1 MRDSNA
7 ILKITL
13 RLSAFEAKKLSAFAR
28 FKHNL
33 KNSFAPL
40 CLRGKKNSEM
50 LKWKIKPFEALNV
63 NELYDVLKLR
73 SEIFVVE
80 QNCVYL
86 DLDGKDKKA
95 LHLIGEYEGKIV
107 AYSRLFDAGISFDN
121 ASIGRVVVDAN
132 YRDKKWGHEL
142 MHEAIAGIK
151 ANFGKEA
158 ITIGAQLYLKKFY
171 ESHGFVQTSEMY
183 LEDDI
188 PHIEMIRD

>member
-1 MRDSNA
+1 ME
-7 ILKITL
+7 L
-13 RLSAFEAKKLSAFAR
+13 E
-28 FKHNL
+28 
-33 KNSFAPL
+33 
-40 CLRGKKNSEM
+40 
-50 LKWKIKPFEALNV
+50 WKIKPFEALNV
-63 NELYDVLKLR
+63 NELYDLLKLR

-95 LHLIGEYEGKIV
+95 LHLMGEYEGKIV

-142 MHEAIAGIK
+142 MQVAIAEIK
-151 ANFGKEA
+151 SNFGKDK

-188 PHIEMIRD
+188 EHIEMIRG

>member
-1 MRDSNA
+1 M
-7 ILKITL
+7 
-13 RLSAFEAKKLSAFAR
+13 E
-28 FKHNL
+28 
-33 KNSFAPL
+33 
-40 CLRGKKNSEM
+40 

-63 NELYDVLKLR
+63 NELYDLLKLR

-95 LHLIGEYEGKIV
+95 LHLIGEYDGKTV
-107 AYSRLFDAGISFDN
+107 AYVRLFDAGISFDN

-132 YRDKKWGHEL
+132 YRDRKWGHDL
-142 MHEAIAGIK
+142 MREAIAAIK
-151 ANFGKEA
+151 SNFDKDA

-188 PHIEMIRD
+188 EHIEMVRG